1 MYPAHMIKF
10 CSVLACLFLFCCTS
24 PQTTED
30 DTITRP
36 FTPGDAQQAITI
48 APNRVFNIELQS
60 NPTTGYEWSL
70 TMNPEGIISRKSK
83 NYTSSASGRVG
94 VGGIM
99 SWTLASKKIGATTLT
114 FKYHRPW
121 EKDVEPTR
129 EVVFN
134 INVR

>member
-1 MYPAHMIKF
+1 M
-10 CSVLACLFLFCCTS
+10 
-24 PQTTED
+24 
-30 DTITRP
+30 
-36 FTPGDAQQAITI
+36 
-48 APNRVFNIELQS
+48 FNIELQS